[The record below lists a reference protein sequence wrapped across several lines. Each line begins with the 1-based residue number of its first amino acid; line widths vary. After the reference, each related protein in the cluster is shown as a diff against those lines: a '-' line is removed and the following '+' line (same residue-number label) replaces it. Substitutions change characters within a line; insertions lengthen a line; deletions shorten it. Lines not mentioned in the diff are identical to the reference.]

1 MLHGKLRIILFDA
14 KPYDQEFF
22 NKINQDPRYGYEIHY
37 ITGHLTE
44 DTAAL
49 SAGFDCVCVFVN
61 DDVSAPVIN
70 KLYQNG
76 IRILALRSAG
86 YNNVDLDAT
95 YRKIHIVRV
104 PAYSPHAIAEHTVA
118 LMLSLNRKTHRA
130 YLRTRENNFT
140 INGLLGFDMHG
151 KTAGVIGT
159 GKIGKAVIGI
169 LKGFGMRILAFDV
182 YPDHKFAE
190 QTGIEYV
197 NLDTIYQQ
205 SDIVTLHCPL
215 TPENVHMINTDTIS
229 RMKDGVMIIN
239 TGRGKLLNTRD
250 LITGLKEKKIGCAGL
265 DVYEEE
271 GDYFFEDFSA
281 EPISDDI
288 LARLLSFP
296 NVLVT
301 SHQAFFTREAM
312 EKITET
318 TLENIRTYFEQNLLP
333 NEICY
338 RCSEGQCTKAITG
351 HCF

>member
-1 MLHGKLRIILFDA
+1 MS
-14 KPYDQEFF
+14 
-22 NKINQDPRYGYEIHY
+22 N
-37 ITGHLTE
+37 
-44 DTAAL
+44 
-49 SAGFDCVCVFVN
+49 
-61 DDVSAPVIN
+61 
-70 KLYQNG
+70 
-76 IRILALRSAG
+76 
-86 YNNVDLDAT
+86 LDAT

-250 LITGLKEKKIGCAGL
+250 LITGLKEKKSVAQDLMYTRRKGIIFLRIFLLNQSVMTFWQGCYLFLMCWSPHTRHFSPVKPWRRSLKRPWKTYAPTSSRIFYQMKSATGAL
-265 DVYEEE
+265 KANAQKPLQDTAS
-271 GDYFFEDFSA
+271 DLFFCD
-281 EPISDDI
+281 
-288 LARLLSFP
+288 
-296 NVLVT
+296 
-301 SHQAFFTREAM
+301 AFAVV
-312 EKITET
+312 
-318 TLENIRTYFEQNLLP
+318 
-333 NEICY
+333 
-338 RCSEGQCTKAITG
+338 SS
-351 HCF
+351 